1 MNNEIL
7 LSGLWLISLILL
19 FISYIRFNYFSI
31 IDFFIVSGWFFTFFR
46 PLFTPSC
53 NVNLDLYHWD
63 EKLYNYGTIIGAIS
77 LILFQAGHTF
87 FNKKKFRTIQ
97 LNYTL
102 SLDGTR
108 LLRAIRKLI
117 FFLIIILIVL
127 YWIFK
132 NNLFYGFND
141 VDGAISVAVPGLE
154 YGFRL
159 IGVAISVLIPASM
172 LCLYK
177 FGFKIY
183 PIIGLILAICSG
195 LIFGKRGML
204 VSPILIGIAACTFF
218 SKIKFLSFRNISK
231 SLFSVAIVL
240 LIGFYMIFGKVLKD
254 VPNFDFRNM
263 NISCLVLQ
271 VGMQEFD
278 LLWPA
283 IIEVSN
289 KFNNLLD
296 LPIALVSGLIFNH
309 TDRMQLPLGSFHS
322 ITDKTMLIYN
332 HDPYVYQKFG
342 ISPNTY
348 QFYYS
353 YFGLISLFLVFLLGI
368 MLRRIELEVFKN
380 ISSYKIYAA
389 IGLNFLIYLFL
400 SPFDITLKYYLLDF
414 VILALFAIKFPT
426 IKFRFRR

>member
-1 MNNEIL
+1 
-7 LSGLWLISLILL
+7 
-19 FISYIRFNYFSI
+19 
-31 IDFFIVSGWFFTFFR
+31 
-46 PLFTPSC
+46 LFTPSC

>member
-1 MNNEIL
+1 MTINIL
-7 LSGLWLISLILL
+7 LSGLWLFSLILL
-19 FISYIRFNYFSI
+19 FVSYIRFNYFSI
-31 IDFFIVSGWFFTFFR
+31 LDFFIVSGWFFTFFR
-46 PLFTPSC
+46 PLNTPNC

-63 EKLYNYGTIIGAIS
+63 EKLYNFGTIIGAIS
-77 LILFQAGHTF
+77 LILFQLGHTL
-87 FNKKKFRTIQ
+87 FNKKKFRSIQ
-97 LNYTL
+97 LNYSL
-102 SLDGTR
+102 SLDRSR
-108 LLRAIRKLI
+108 LLKAIRKLI
-117 FFLIIILIVL
+117 FILSVILILL
-127 YWIFK
+127 YWIFE

-159 IGVAISVLIPASM
+159 IGVAISVLIPASI
-172 LCLYK
+172 LYLYK
-177 FGFKIY
+177 FGFKLY
-183 PIIGLILAICSG
+183 PIVGLLLAICSG

-204 VSPILIGIAACTFF
+204 VSPILIGAAACTFF
-218 SKIKFLSFRNISK
+218 SKIKFLSFKNISK
-231 SLFSVAIVL
+231 SIFSIAFVL
-240 LIGFYMIFGKVLKD
+240 LIGFYMVFGKVLKD
-254 VPNFDFRNM
+254 LPTFDFRNT

-296 LPIALVSGLIFNH
+296 LPIALISGLIYNH
-309 TDRMQLPLGSFHS
+309 TDRMNLPIGSFHS

-353 YFGLISLFLVFLLGI
+353 YFGLISLVIVLFLGI
-368 MLRRIELEVFKN
+368 MLRRLELEVFKN
-380 ISSYKIYAA
+380 ISNYKIYFA
-389 IGLNFLIYLFL
+389 IGLYFLINLLL

-414 VILALFAIKFPT
+414 VILSLFAIKFPT
-426 IKFRFRR
+426 IKFRFTK

>member
-1 MNNEIL
+1 
-7 LSGLWLISLILL
+7 
-19 FISYIRFNYFSI
+19 
-31 IDFFIVSGWFFTFFR
+31 
-46 PLFTPSC
+46 
-53 NVNLDLYHWD
+53 
-63 EKLYNYGTIIGAIS
+63 
-77 LILFQAGHTF
+77 
-87 FNKKKFRTIQ
+87 
-97 LNYTL
+97 
-102 SLDGTR
+102 
-108 LLRAIRKLI
+108 
-117 FFLIIILIVL
+117 
-127 YWIFK
+127 
-132 NNLFYGFND
+132 
-141 VDGAISVAVPGLE
+141 
-154 YGFRL
+154 
-159 IGVAISVLIPASM
+159 
-172 LCLYK
+172 
-177 FGFKIY
+177 
-183 PIIGLILAICSG
+183 
-195 LIFGKRGML
+195 
-204 VSPILIGIAACTFF
+204 
-218 SKIKFLSFRNISK
+218 
-231 SLFSVAIVL
+231 
-240 LIGFYMIFGKVLKD
+240 MIFGKVLKD

-309 TDRMQLPLGSFHS
+309 ADRMQLPLGSFHS

-353 YFGLISLFLVFLLGI
+353 YFGLISLLLVFLLGI

>member
-1 MNNEIL
+1 M

>member
-309 TDRMQLPLGSFHS
+309 ADRMQLPLGSFHS

-353 YFGLISLFLVFLLGI
+353 YFGLISLLLVFLLGI